1 VGGTTCRL
9 VAAVLSSASAADLT
23 AVVASESADHRL
35 ALPNACSAGRPLG
48 RHRSAYKPCPS
59 APAAVRPRHWPRA
72 HGKLLPDLDGFPPV
86 GLQVSRHI
94 TVDLDPLLIPIVRSV
109 PPVEKLSSGP
119 LRRRTRRLQCGGRGG
134 LGRVPLA
141 RLSAMVDPVAE
152 ELLRLRMSIDNMDAA
167 LVHLLA
173 ERFKITQ
180 QVGELKAAHGLPPAD
195 PVREAQQI
203 ERLRALAEDARLDP
217 EFAEKFLNFVVAEV
231 VRHHEAAMSRSN
243 SGDP

>member
-1 VGGTTCRL
+1 
-9 VAAVLSSASAADLT
+9 
-23 AVVASESADHRL
+23 
-35 ALPNACSAGRPLG
+35 
-48 RHRSAYKPCPS
+48 
-59 APAAVRPRHWPRA
+59 
-72 HGKLLPDLDGFPPV
+72 
-86 GLQVSRHI
+86 
-94 TVDLDPLLIPIVRSV
+94 
-109 PPVEKLSSGP
+109 
-119 LRRRTRRLQCGGRGG
+119 
-134 LGRVPLA
+134 
-141 RLSAMVDPVAE
+141 MVDPVAE

-217 EFAEKFLNFVVAEV
+217 EFAEKFLNFVIAEV

-243 SGDP
+243 SGDS